1 MKRVKVSIT
10 VPVYKVEKDLARCIE
25 SLINQSLK
33 DIEIILVDD
42 GSPDRCGEI
51 CDKYASIDSRIKVI
65 HKENGGLASA
75 RQAGL
80 NAIKGEYYTVCDS
93 DDWIEPNAY
102 ETLYNFAKETDADI
116 VLSDYYN
123 NYPDGKQTRS
133 CDYTF
138 TSQSQYIHDLMMH
151 KASVN
156 TWCKLFK
163 LSTIR
168 ELGIDY
174 TQGIN
179 QGEDSLFLFKLLRT
193 PLKICSINKAF
204 YHYQRDISG
213 NSYTNNITVG
223 SVKQI
228 EYIYNW
234 RLNNYSDNSYHKA
247 NQVALINLSFAAL
260 RAKDINKEY
269 YKSIIKRVHIRNII
283 SNHIINAKSLL
294 IIFTKIFGLRIGK
307 LAIKCLYSTFYK

>member
-65 HKENGGLASA
+65 HKENRGLASA

-80 NAIKGEYYTVCDS
+80 NAITGEYYTVCDS

-102 ETLYNFAKETDADI
+102 ETLYNLAKETDADI
-116 VLSDYYN
+116 VLSDYYI

-138 TSQSQYIHDLMMH
+138 TSQSQYIHDLMMY

-307 LAIKCLYSTFYK
+307 LAIKCLYSAFYR

>member
-80 NAIKGEYYTVCDS
+80 NAITGEYYTVCDS

-116 VLSDYYN
+116 VLSDYYI
-123 NYPDGKQTRS
+123 NYPNGKETKNS
-133 CDYTF
+133 PYIYTNQDQF
-138 TSQSQYIHDLMMH
+138 LLDSMEQ
-151 KASVN
+151 KAPIS
-156 TWCKLFK
+156 TWSKLFK
-163 LSTIR
+163 VDTIR
-168 ELGIDY
+168 QYHIGYEAN
-174 TQGIN
+174 IN
-179 QGEDSLFLFKLLRT
+179 LGEDALFLYKI
-193 PLKICSINKAF
+193 LKHPIKISQINKAF
-204 YHYQRDISG
+204 YHYQRDING
-213 NSYTNNITVG
+213 GSYTNNITEA
-223 SVKQI
+223 SLKQNEWI
-228 EYIYNW
+228 LLWKKENFT
-234 RLNNYSDNSYHKA
+234 DNKYQHSHIISA
-247 NQVALINLSFAAL
+247 ISLCFTAL
-260 RAKDINKEY
+260 RAKDLDSNKY
-269 YKSIIKRVHIRNII
+269 RSYSNYVSSLDII
-283 SNHIINAKSLL
+283 SNNLFSIKSIVVL
-294 IIFTKIFGLRIGK
+294 ITKLFGYKIGK
-307 LAIKCLYSTFYK
+307 TIIEIAYKTFYR

>member
-1 MKRVKVSIT
+1 MHKPLISIT
-10 VPVYKVEKDLARCIE
+10 IPIYNAEKFLHRSIE
-25 SLINQSLK
+25 CLINQTFRN
-33 DIEIILVDD
+33 IEIILVDD
-42 GSPDRCGEI
+42 GSTDKSGLI
-51 CDKYASIDSRIKVI
+51 CDKYASKDKRIRVI
-65 HKENGGLASA
+65 HKENGGSASA

-80 NAIKGEYYTVCDS
+80 VISTGIYYTVCDA
-93 DDWIEPNAY
+93 DDWVELDMYEELYKKAIE
-102 ETLYNFAKETDADI
+102 EDADI

-307 LAIKCLYSTFYK
+307 LAIKCLYSAFYK

>member
-25 SLINQSLK
+25 SLINQSLR